1 MNFPL
6 YIARRIY
13 TENGDKNKI
22 SKPALHIATAGVA
35 IGLAVMIISI
45 CVVFGFKHTIRDKVI
60 GLGSNLVVSSYD
72 MLHGTSQVPVLISD
86 SMMQIINKTP
96 NIKHV
101 QRYVL
106 THGVLK
112 TDSDFMGVAFKGIA
126 SDYDTTFIHTCIKK
140 GAIPK
145 FSDKTSVNKILI
157 SQNIANKLK
166 LKCGDKIFSYFV
178 NGSDIRARR
187 FTVSGIYQTNMAK
200 FDEALCFIDLY
211 SAVKLN
217 GWDMGQVSA
226 LEIDIKDF
234 KDIDVAADY
243 LVRNVNRTEDK
254 YGKTLSSETVKDMY
268 PQIFSWLDLLDL
280 NVWIIFALMISVAGI
295 TIVSGLLIIIL
306 ERTNMIGILKAM
318 GCRNRAIRNTFIWF
332 ATFLIGKGIM
342 IGDIIGLGLVLLQK
356 YTRFVSLD
364 ATVYYVDYVPVEI
377 DFLAILLINIITL
390 VICILVFVGPSFL
403 ISHITPAKSMKYE

>member
-1 MNFPL
+1 
-6 YIARRIY
+6 
-13 TENGDKNKI
+13 
-22 SKPALHIATAGVA
+22 
-35 IGLAVMIISI
+35 
-45 CVVFGFKHTIRDKVI
+45 
-60 GLGSNLVVSSYD
+60 
-72 MLHGTSQVPVLISD
+72 
-86 SMMQIINKTP
+86 
-96 NIKHV
+96 
-101 QRYVL
+101 
-106 THGVLK
+106 
-112 TDSDFMGVAFKGIA
+112 
-126 SDYDTTFIHTCIKK
+126 
-140 GAIPK
+140 
-145 FSDKTSVNKILI
+145 
-157 SQNIANKLK
+157 
-166 LKCGDKIFSYFV
+166 
-178 NGSDIRARR
+178 
-187 FTVSGIYQTNMAK
+187 MAK

>member
-60 GLGSNLVVSSYD
+60 GLGSNLVVSGYD

-106 THGVLK
+106 TQGVLK

-126 SDYDTTFIHTCIKK
+126 SDYDTTFIHTCMKK

-145 FSDKTSVNKILI
+145 FSDKASGNKILI